1 MYAAHASPEDIRL
14 NNLLRVFLVA
24 VILASG
30 VAAAAESFALKDVE
44 GKTHRLAD
52 YRGQWLIVNFWATWC
67 PPCLEEIPD
76 LIAVKEARGD
86 VQILGVA
93 MEFEDKKQV
102 VQFAD
107 GMFVNYPI
115 VLGDKKI
122 ADSVGPVEGLPT
134 TFVYDPQGN
143 LKKRV
148 SGKITRKQ
156 IEALLGIPKK
166 TAGTQAQLSPR

>member
-1 MYAAHASPEDIRL
+1 MCAAHVSPEEKPVKNPFRC
-14 NNLLRVFLVA
+14 FLVA
-24 VILASG
+24 MMLAAG
-30 VAAAAESFALKDVE
+30 VAAATEPFALKDVE

-76 LIAVKEARGD
+76 LIAVKEARSD

-93 MEFEDKKQV
+93 MEFQDKKQV

-115 VLGDKKI
+115 VLGDKKS
-122 ADSVGPVEGLPT
+122 AESVGSVEGLPT
-134 TFVYDPQGN
+134 TFIYDPQGN

-148 SGKITRKQ
+148 AGKITRKQ
-156 IEALLGIPKK
+156 LEALIGLPKR
-166 TAGTQAQLSPR
+166 TADAQPSPR

>member
-1 MYAAHASPEDIRL
+1 MK
-14 NNLLRVFLVA
+14 NLFRCFLVA
-24 VILASG
+24 MMLAAG
-30 VAAAAESFALKDVE
+30 VAAAAEPFALKDVE

-76 LIAVKEARGD
+76 LIAVKEARAD

-115 VLGDKKI
+115 VLGDKKS
-122 ADSVGPVEGLPT
+122 AESVGPVEGLPT
-134 TFVYDPQGN
+134 TFIYDPQGN

-148 SGKITRKQ
+148 AGKITRKQ
-156 IEALLGIPKK
+156 LEALIGLPKR
-166 TAGTQAQLSPR
+166 TADAQPSPR

>member
-1 MYAAHASPEDIRL
+1 MKNPFRC
-14 NNLLRVFLVA
+14 FLVA
-24 VILASG
+24 MMLAAG
-30 VAAAAESFALKDVE
+30 VAAATEPFALKDVE

-76 LIAVKEARGD
+76 LIAVKEARSD

-93 MEFEDKKQV
+93 MEFQDKKQV

-115 VLGDKKI
+115 VLGDKKS
-122 ADSVGPVEGLPT
+122 AESVGSVEGLPT
-134 TFVYDPQGN
+134 TFIYDPQGN

-148 SGKITRKQ
+148 AGKITRKQ
-156 IEALLGIPKK
+156 LEALIGLPKR
-166 TAGTQAQLSPR
+166 TADAQPSPR